1 MEGHVSLDALNDGVA
16 PGHST
21 VYSHGSSDYDSSR
34 YNEDMKKF
42 RKMALATSQEYGSS
56 EKYGSSEYSGP
67 ATSEYGLNPSASSS
81 EGHNTQEMETKKMN
95 KDRRGFSGSP

>member
-1 MEGHVSLDALNDGVA
+1 MEGHVSLDALNDGVT

-42 RKMALATSQEYGSS
+42 RKMALATSQE
-56 EKYGSSEYSGP
+56 YGSSEYSGP

>member
-56 EKYGSSEYSGP
+56 EYSGP
-67 ATSEYGLNPSASSS
+67 ATSEYGLNPSASTS